1 MIKKIL
7 KKFKSLDVGID
18 LGTANT
24 VVFLKG
30 EGIVIREPSVV
41 ALDKES
47 RKILA
52 IGRDAYEMVGKTP
65 GNIVAVRP
73 MKDGVIAD
81 FDMTQLLIEFFI
93 KKIRTDFKTKIKN
106 TLIGIPWGITEVEK
120 RAVFEAGKLAG
131 QVNTRLIDE
140 PMAAAVGAGL
150 DVSKPLGRM
159 IVDIGGGTTEI
170 AVISLG
176 GMVHCQSLRMAGD
189 QIDQCIMSHCRKNY
203 NLLIGERMAERIK
216 IGIGTTVSIDEEYS
230 MDVRGRDLMSG
241 IPKNYSLSSYEIR
254 DAISEVIATIVQ
266 AVKKALEKTPPELA
280 SDITSTGIVFSGGG
294 ALLKGL
300 TDYIAR
306 ETNIPCR
313 VAEDPLSCV
322 AKGTGEILENSALQE
337 QLSSIIM
344 MRNRNFTMSK

>member
-1 MIKKIL
+1 ML
-7 KKFKSLDVGID
+7 KKFKALDVGID

-41 ALDKES
+41 ALDKDS
-47 RKILA
+47 RQILA

-140 PMAAAVGAGL
+140 PMAAAVGAGM
-150 DVSKPLGRM
+150 DVAQPLGRM

-203 NLLIGERMAERIK
+203 NLLIGDRMAERIK
-216 IGIGTTVSIDEEYS
+216 IGIGTTVAIDEEYS
-230 MDVRGRDLMSG
+230 MDVRGRDLMTG

-254 DAISEVIATIVQ
+254 DAISEVIETIVQ
-266 AVKKALEKTPPELA
+266 AIKKALEKTPPELA
-280 SDITSTGIVFSGGG
+280 SDITSTGIVLSGGG

-300 TDYIAR
+300 TEYIGM
-306 ETNIPCR
+306 ETNIPIR
-313 VAEDPLSCV
+313 IAEDPLSCV

-337 QLSSIIM
+337 QLSSVIM
-344 MRNRNFTMSK
+344 MRNRDFTMSK